1 MRREPAVPYPL
12 PPGEGKGEGMSDCVA
27 IIGIGFTP
35 LQPATPHASF
45 KELMF
50 EAAQKAYL
58 DAGIEACE
66 IDSFVTCAED
76 LNEGISIFDEYTPDQ
91 LGAVQK
97 PMHTLTQ
104 DGLHGIADAVMQIRS
119 GVAQVVAV
127 EAHSKASNML
137 TPDWLL
143 DYALDPI
150 YNRPL
155 GFSPHAIAALEMN
168 VFLRA
173 TGIEPQHCAQVAA
186 KNRQNALRNPIA
198 AYPLSLSNNQ
208 VESSRYVC
216 YPLRERE
223 IAARADGS
231 VVVVLAGETRAQQA
245 PSQPVWVRGVGFAND
260 SATLESR
267 DWIRAEYVRV
277 AAEMAYR
284 QAAID
289 HPRAI
294 RLFEVD
300 DTYAYKELQ
309 HLIALGIYADGAEA
323 ARSLESGETRGSGQ
337 LPVNISGGALGMG
350 LSLEASGLYRIAEL
364 VLQLRG
370 QAGARQ
376 LTDVR
381 LGLAQ
386 SWRGV
391 PTTSGAVVILGTE

>member
-1 MRREPAVPYPL
+1 
-12 PPGEGKGEGMSDCVA
+12 MSNGVA
-27 IIGIGFTP
+27 IIGIGFTS
-35 LQPATPHASF
+35 LQPSTPHLSF

-58 DAGIEACE
+58 DAGVQPSE

-76 LNEGISIFDEYTPDQ
+76 LNEGLSIFDEYTPDQ

-104 DGLHGIADAVMQIRS
+104 DGLHGIADALMLIRS
-119 GVAQVVAV
+119 GIAEIVVV
-127 EAHSKASNML
+127 EAHSKASNIE
-137 TPDWLL
+137 TPGWLA

-155 GFSPHAIAALEMN
+155 GFNPHAIAGLEMN
-168 VFLRA
+168 VFLHESGLRA
-173 TGIEPQHCAQVAA
+173 EHCAQVAA
-186 KNRQNALRNPIA
+186 KNRSNALRNPIA
-198 AYPLSLSNNQ
+198 AYPLAVTPTY
-208 VESSRYVC
+208 VESSPCVS
-216 YPLRERE
+216 YPLREAE
-223 IAARADGS
+223 IAEKADGCA
-231 VVVVLAGETRAQQA
+231 VVVLASDKRAERA
-245 PSQPVWVRGVGFAND
+245 RSKPVWVRGVGFAND

-267 DWIRAEYVRV
+267 DWVRAEYVRI
-277 AAEMAYR
+277 AAQMAYR
-284 QAAID
+284 QASIEN
-289 HPRAI
+289 PRDI
-294 RLFEVD
+294 RLFEID

-309 HLIALGIYADGAEA
+309 HLIALGVYADGTEA
-323 ARSLESGETRGSGQ
+323 ARSVEAGETRSDSSV
-337 LPVNISGGALGMG
+337 PVNVSGGALGMG
-350 LSLEASGLYRIAEL
+350 LPLEASGLYRVVEV

-376 LTDVR
+376 LPDVR

>member
-1 MRREPAVPYPL
+1 
-12 PPGEGKGEGMSDCVA
+12 MSDRVA
-27 IIGIGFTP
+27 IIGVGFTSLRP
-35 LQPATPHASF
+35 STAHLSF

-58 DAGIEACE
+58 DAGVQPGE

-76 LNEGISIFDEYTPDQ
+76 FNEGLSIFDEYTPDQ

-104 DGLHGIADAVMQIRS
+104 DGLHGIADALMQIRS
-119 GVAQVVAV
+119 GIAELVVV
-127 EAHSKASNML
+127 EAHSKASNIE
-137 TPDWLL
+137 TPGWLA

-155 GFSPHAIAALEMN
+155 GFNPHAVAGLEMN
-168 VFLRA
+168 VFLHESGLRA
-173 TGIEPQHCAQVAA
+173 EHCAEVAA
-186 KNRQNALRNPIA
+186 KNRTNALRNPIA
-198 AYPLSLSNNQ
+198 AYPLATTRMY
-208 VESSRYVC
+208 VESSPYVA
-216 YPLRERE
+216 YPLREAE
-223 IAARADGS
+223 IAEKADGCA
-231 VVVVLAGETRAQQA
+231 VVVLASDKRAERA
-245 PSQPVWVRGVGFAND
+245 RSKPVWVRGVGFAND

-267 DWIRAEYVRV
+267 DWARAEYVRI
-277 AAEMAYR
+277 AAKMAYR
-284 QAAID
+284 QAAIENARD
-289 HPRAI
+289 I

-309 HLIALGIYADGAEA
+309 HLIALGVYSDGTDA
-323 ARSLESGETRGSGQ
+323 ARSVEAGAKSDSSV
-337 LPVNISGGALGMG
+337 PVNVSGGALGMG
-350 LSLEASGLYRIAEL
+350 LSLEASGLYRIVEV

-376 LTDVR
+376 LPDVR

-391 PTTSGAVVILGTE
+391 PTTSGAVVILGTERTNERA